1 MTKLTNAQ
9 IRAMFAK
16 EESGLRAKGTLPL
29 KITKGSTDPRAKFDI
44 ERLKGTDK
52 IIVREKGKDTG
63 VITTR
68 DDLGRVLRHIEKQ
81 KRITPKGSEII
92 IWL

>member
-1 MTKLTNAQ
+1 MTLTNAQ

-16 EESGLRAKGTLPL
+16 EDSGLKAKGTLPL
-29 KITKGSTDPRAKFDI
+29 KMTMASTDPRAKYDI

-52 IIVREKGKDTG
+52 IVVRQKGKHTG

-68 DDLGRVLRHIEKQ
+68 EDLGRVLRHIEKQ
-81 KRITPKGSEII
+81 KRITPSGSEII
-92 IWL
+92 I

>member
-1 MTKLTNAQ
+1 MTLTNAQ

-16 EESGLRAKGTLPL
+16 EDSGIRSKGTLPL
-29 KITKGSTDPRAKFDI
+29 KMTMTSTDPRAKYDI

-52 IIVREKGKDTG
+52 IVVRQKGKQTG

-68 DDLGRVLRHIEKQ
+68 EDLGRVLRHIEKQ

-92 IWL
+92 I

>member
-16 EESGLRAKGTLPL
+16 EESGLRSKGTMPM
-29 KITKGSTDPRAKFDI
+29 KMTMTPTDPRAKFDI

-52 IIVREKGKDTG
+52 LVVRQKGKHTG
-63 VITTR
+63 IITTR
-68 DDLGRVLRHIEKQ
+68 KDLGEVLRHIEKQ
-81 KRITPKGSEII
+81 KRITPKDSEII
-92 IWL
+92 I

>member
-1 MTKLTNAQ
+1 MTLTNAQ

-16 EESGLRAKGTLPL
+16 EDSGIRSKGTLPL
-29 KITKGSTDPRAKFDI
+29 KMTMASTDPRAKYDI

-52 IIVREKGKDTG
+52 IVVRQKGKHTG

-68 DDLGRVLRHIEKQ
+68 EDLGRVLRHIEKQ

-92 IWL
+92 I